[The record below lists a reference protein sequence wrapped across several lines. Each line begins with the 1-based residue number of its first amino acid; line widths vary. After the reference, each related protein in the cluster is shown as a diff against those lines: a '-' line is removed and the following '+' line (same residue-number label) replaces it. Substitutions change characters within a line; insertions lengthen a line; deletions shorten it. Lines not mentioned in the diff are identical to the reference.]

1 MPLRPTARP
10 RLSDQVIDQLRA
22 LVASGEW
29 PLGRRIPTEPE
40 LVAQLGVGRNT
51 VREAVRALVH
61 AGLLDVRQG
70 DGTYVRATS
79 ELDAALARRLERSTA
94 LETLEVRAPLE
105 REAARLAAT
114 RRDPADLRA
123 IADALRE
130 RDALRPT
137 ADLAG
142 FVAAD
147 LRFHRAVVAAAHN
160 RLLAEL
166 YEHLMAA
173 FEALLHG
180 TEAGVPE
187 DPGVG
192 EGHNALAAAIEAGD
206 PEAAEAAAG
215 ALLAAARAHTE
226 QVLRGGGGR
235 A

>member
-10 RLSDQVIDQLRA
+10 RLSDQVIDQLRG
-22 LVASGEW
+22 LVAAGEW
-29 PLGRRIPTEPE
+29 PVGTRIPTEPA

-79 ELDAALARRLERSTA
+79 ELDAALARRLERSSA

-105 REAARLAAT
+105 REAARLAAL
-114 RRDPADLRA
+114 RRDDRDRAA
-123 IADALRE
+123 IAAALRE
-130 RDALRPT
+130 RHALRPT
-137 ADLAG
+137 GDLEA

-160 RLLAEL
+160 GLLAEL
-166 YEHLMAA
+166 YEHLMTA
-173 FEALLHG
+173 FEALLHR

-192 EGHNALAAAIEAGD
+192 EGHTALAAAIDAGD
-206 PEAAEAAAG
+206 PVAAEAAAA
-215 ALLAAARAHTE
+215 ALLAAARAHTV
-226 QVLRGGGGR
+226 QVLRAGE
-235 A
+235 ASA